1 MRRWLALIIGTTVVA
16 LSGTALALVG
26 STEGGDAETTIET
39 TPETTTET
47 TTAVEETADKPVD
60 FEPIADWTLPEDKL
74 PPREQVETEP
84 ADEIPPEIAIL
95 HPEDGQVFERREVVF
110 EGEAEPGARVFAGD
124 HEAEVSDNGAWRIVL
139 LLEKGENTVTIK
151 AVDAS
156 ENVGSDTVTVV
167 YRAPEPKPEQPK
179 EEEPKEEQR
188 KEEEPKEEQPA
199 EWEFKAHQ
207 LYGECRETP
216 PFDIFHGTGKPGSLI
231 HVESEYGGGTAEIG
245 EKGGWEIKVIFE
257 SAPAGEVF
265 AVHVADEFGNHK
277 VFEFVHTG

>member
-1 MRRWLALIIGTTVVA
+1 MIGTGALA

-26 STEGGDAETTIET
+26 STEGGDAETTTET
-39 TPETTTET
+39 TTATTTET
-47 TTAVEETADKPVD
+47 TAAVEETADKQVD
-60 FEPIADWTLPEDKL
+60 FEPIPDWTLPEDEL
-74 PPREQVETEP
+74 PPRERVETEP
-84 ADEIPPEIAIL
+84 ADETPPEIAIL

-179 EEEPKEEQR
+179 EEKPEEEQP

-199 EWEFKAHQ
+199 EWEFQAHQ
-207 LYGECRETP
+207 LYGECGETP
-216 PFDIFHGTGKPGSLI
+216 PYDVFHGTGKPGSVI